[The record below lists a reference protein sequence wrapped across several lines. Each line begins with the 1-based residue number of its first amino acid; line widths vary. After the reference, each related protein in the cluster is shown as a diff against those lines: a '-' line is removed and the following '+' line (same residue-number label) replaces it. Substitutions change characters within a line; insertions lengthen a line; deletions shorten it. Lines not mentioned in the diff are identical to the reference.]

1 MEKKMRGSYVDGS
14 YVPPQ
19 GEQVIVK
26 VKTRTNIRGHD
37 ESGRME
43 N

>member
-19 GEQVIVK
+19 EEQVIVK
-26 VKTRTNIRGHD
+26 VIGSKPPKKVD
-37 ESGRME
+37 SKDKK
-43 N
+43 